1 MSCRA
6 PKVTLAHRSAS
17 GRTRLRCP
25 ALRGR
30 PERQASVV
38 AELRAYPGVQ
48 FVDLREST
56 GSLVI
61 HAAPDLRSETLI
73 DLVRTAYVRPFASQ
87 PGRPQHVA
95 KPEPAVTAPWHSL
108 PVETVSQRLGTDPRS
123 GLSSEEARSRL
134 ARDGPNVLPQHKR
147 PSRFKI
153 FTEQFETLPV
163 GMLAGSAVVSLA
175 TGGIA
180 DAVATLSVVM
190 INGVF
195 GYVTEGQ
202 AEASIHALID
212 SSVDKVTVL
221 RDGRE
226 MVLRA
231 SDVVR
236 GDIMLALPGTVVA
249 ADARVILAERLKV
262 DESALTGETEP
273 VGKRP
278 GLAVSEDAPIG
289 NRPTMLHAGTLVTE
303 GRGRAAVVETAANTA
318 AARIAMLSQTASR
331 PRAPVEVE
339 LDALG
344 AQLAE
349 LSLAACGLFFG
360 IGWMRGIG
368 LAAILK
374 DALALAVAAVPEGL
388 PVVAT
393 TTMSIGLRRME
404 RHGVLV
410 RQIDTVETLGALQV
424 LCLDK
429 TGTLTQNRL
438 RVTEVVTGLHPEICA
453 ADENRRLLFEVAA
466 LNNDAVLGPNGA
478 EGSSGTERAILDA
491 ALAEGLDVAAL
502 RQARPR
508 LRLIE
513 RTPDR
518 PHMVTVHDGDGPRTL
533 MKGAPEAVLAHCG
546 HVRLEGRVV
555 ELTEGL
561 RNRIISGNDLLA
573 SRPARVLGFACGEAA
588 LEGDRPAGLT
598 WLGLM
603 AMVDPIRPGA
613 KDFISAMHRA
623 GIDTVMITGD
633 QSATAEAI
641 ARELDLARGGPL
653 RIVDAPE
660 LSGMNPDLLG
670 GVARNAHVFTRVS
683 APQKLAI
690 VKALQSGGAVVGMTG
705 DGVNDGPALKAAN
718 VGIAM
723 GATGADLARDVA
735 NVVIRDDELATLI
748 EAVSQGRAVHRNI
761 RRALE
766 YLVTT
771 NLSEI
776 MVGIA
781 EAVHGPGELETPME
795 LLWINL
801 VSDVLPGLGLALA
814 DPDPDAMDRPPRD
827 PGEPVIPSRDF
838 RRMAADSSLI
848 AASALAAHFGGL
860 ARFGPGPQTRSMT
873 FLSLSLGQLL
883 YALTCQ
889 RSDIRKLRP
898 GHLLENKRLDTALLI
913 SSATAVLP
921 FFVPP
926 LRRLL
931 GIAPIGPGST
941 AISLLS
947 AAAPAAMVLA
957 RRGVLIE
964 FETLEGKSCETS

>member
-1 MSCRA
+1 M

-17 GRTRLRCP
+17 GRVRLRCP

-30 PERQASVV
+30 AQHQAAVI
-38 AELRAYPGVQ
+38 AELRAHPGVAS
-48 FVDLREST
+48 VDLRDGT
-56 GSLVI
+56 GSIVI
-61 HAAPDLRSETLI
+61 QASSAAETGTLI
-73 DLVRTAYVRPFASQ
+73 DLVQAAYVNPHAA
-87 PGRPQHVA
+87 RPQTEA
-95 KPEPAVTAPWHSL
+95 IPTAPGTGSATAWHSL
-108 PVETVSQRLGTDPRS
+108 PAETVAQRLGADPQT
-123 GLSSEEARSRL
+123 GLGAAEARARL
-134 ARDGPNVLPQHKR
+134 ARDGANMLPQHRR
-147 PSRFKI
+147 PSQFSI
-153 FTEQFETLPV
+153 LAEQFQSLPV
-163 GMLAGSAVVSLA
+163 AMLAGSAAVSMV
-175 TGGIA
+175 TGGVA
-180 DAVATLSVVM
+180 DAAATLVVVA

-202 AEASIHALID
+202 AEATMHALID
-212 SSVDKVTVL
+212 SSSDKVTVL

-226 MVLRA
+226 TDLRA
-231 SDVVR
+231 ADIVR
-236 GDIMLALPGTVVA
+236 GDIVLARPGTVVA
-249 ADARVILAERLKV
+249 ADARVLSAERLKV

-273 VGKRP
+273 VRKLPDLVVG
-278 GLAVSEDAPIG
+278 EDTPIG
-289 NRPTMLHAGTLVTE
+289 DRPTMLHAGTLITE
-303 GRGRAAVVETAANTA
+303 GRGRALVVETGADTA
-318 AARIAMLSQTASR
+318 AARIALLSQTASR
-331 PRAPVEVE
+331 PRAPVETE

-344 AQLAE
+344 AQLAK

-393 TTMSIGLRRME
+393 TTMSIGLKRMA
-404 RHGVLV
+404 RQGVLV
-410 RQIDTVETLGALQV
+410 RRIDTVESLGALQV

-438 RVTEVVTGLHPEICA
+438 RVSDVMTGLDPDAPGSGA
-453 ADENRRLLFEVAA
+453 ARAMLFQVAA
-466 LNNDAVLGPNGA
+466 LNNDALPGPDGA
-478 EGSSGTERAILDA
+478 QGSSGTERAALDA

-502 RQARPR
+502 RRDRPR
-508 LRLIE
+508 TRLIE

-518 PHMVTVHDGDGPRTL
+518 PYMVTVHDGPGPKTL
-533 MKGAPEAVLAHCG
+533 VKGAPETVLGFCSHIWLDDGPVALTPAH
-546 HVRLEGRVV
+546 RAQ
-555 ELTEGL
+555 
-561 RNRIISGNDLLA
+561 IIAANDLLA
-573 SRPARVLGFACGEAA
+573 ARPARVLGFACRKAGLRKDE
-588 LEGDRPAGLT
+588 PMGLT

-603 AMVDPIRPGA
+603 AMSDPLRPGA
-613 KDFISAMHRA
+613 KDFIAAMHRA

-633 QSATAEAI
+633 QAATAGAI
-641 ARELDLARGGPL
+641 AHELNLSNGGPL

-660 LSGMNPDLLG
+660 LSRMEPALLG

-690 VKALQSGGAVVGMTG
+690 VKALQSSGAVVGMTG

-723 GATGADLARDVA
+723 GASGTDLARDVA
-735 NVVIRDDELATLI
+735 NVVIRDDELTTLI
-748 EAVSQGRAVHRNI
+748 EAVSQGRAVYRNI

-766 YLVTT
+766 FLVTT

-776 MVGIA
+776 AVGIA
-781 EAVHGPGELETPME
+781 EAIHGPGELETPME

-814 DPDPDAMDRPPRD
+814 DPDPDAMERPPRD
-827 PGEPVIPSRDF
+827 PGEPVIPPHDF
-838 RRMAADSSLI
+838 RRMATDSTMI
-848 AASALAAHFGGL
+848 AASSLAAHFAGL
-860 ARFGPGPQTRSMT
+860 ARHGPGPQTRSMT

-889 RSDIRKLRP
+889 RGDIRKLRP
-898 GHLLENKRLDTALLI
+898 DHLLENKVLDAALLT
-913 SSATAVLP
+913 SAGTAVLP

-931 GIAPIGPGST
+931 GIAPISPVSA
-941 AISLLS
+941 AISLAA
-947 AAAPAAMVLA
+947 AAAPAAAVLA
-957 RRGVLIE
+957 RRGVQIE
-964 FETLEGKSCETS
+964 FETLEGKPCETS